1 MSTSKFIN
9 RKEAP
14 AFACKLVLIRLGGGQ
29 VEAGWRP
36 GVGHG
41 EPGVPGLRRWAG
53 GGAGWPLGA
62 CGSRLLVGAS
72 FQVATAEVVTCEECR
87 GEGEGKEGRE
97 GAGGEGGGQ
106 RGEAE
111 ASSSPAPGQA
121 QQQKG
126 LAEARTTSQQL
137 PAALWRCRVHP
148 QLSLSRVS
156 SKTEARPSPAHEGS
170 GPGRQNH
177 QGPAQEAAS
186 CPGKACLLLGSPGAL
201 MWA

>member
-1 MSTSKFIN
+1 M
-9 RKEAP
+9 EAGRGP
-14 AFACKLVLIRLGGGQ
+14 RRARCAWAVSLGGWRCWVAPGCLW
-29 VEAGWRP
+29 EPPAGASIFS
-36 GVGHG
+36 GGHG
-41 EPGVPGLRRWAG
+41 RG
-53 GGAGWPLGA
+53 
-62 CGSRLLVGAS
+62 
-72 FQVATAEVVTCEECR
+72 VTCEECR

-106 RGEAE
+106 RGEAG
-111 ASSSPAPGQA
+111 ARSSPPPGQA

-126 LAEARTTSQQL
+126 LAEARTISQQL

-156 SKTEARPSPAHEGS
+156 SKTEARQSPAHEGS

-186 CPGKACLLLGSPGAL
+186 CPGKACPLLGSPGAPV
-201 MWA
+201 WA